1 MPFYGTA
8 VWDPALIIA
17 QVCRRGSSWGGLW
30 RTAQGVGASHAVLCP
45 QIVAVQSLFYVS
57 LGALLLV
64 TLGVSPPVEQPPV
77 RGCTPLGL
85 CLRHALS
92 THRAPCLRRRVA
104 QAVAVL
110 LL

>member
-17 QVCRRGSSWGGLW
+17 QVRRHCSSWEAVW
-30 RTAQGVGASHAVLCP
+30 RTDQGVGAPPALLCP

-64 TLGVSPPVEQPPV
+64 TLGVSPPVSRPV
-77 RGCTPLGL
+77 LRGCPGV
-85 CLRHALS
+85 CLRL
-92 THRAPCLRRRVA
+92 
-104 QAVAVL
+104 
-110 LL
+110 